1 MNQTDVVI
9 IMKRVFQLISG
20 MGLSINGK
28 HTYCGDYI
36 YSGHTIILVMSYLI
50 INECESNGE
59 RAVDAVICYLKAIKS
74 QNPSTNNF
82 LVSFSSKIPLYSMDR
97 SHAKGLL
104 CTPVKIIPTLNPS
117 GILAGS

>member
-1 MNQTDVVI
+1 
-9 IMKRVFQLISG
+9 MKRVFQLISG

-59 RAVDAVICYLKAIKS
+59 SGRCCYLLSKGHQVPKS
-74 QNPSTNNF
+74 IYNKFFSF
-82 LVSFSSKIPLYSMDR
+82 LSKIPLYSIDR

-104 CTPVKIIPTLNPS
+104 RTPVKIISTLNPS
-117 GILAGS
+117 GILAGSYLSG